1 MQIELDIK
9 NENNDLRKEFISLR
23 HKLAGIS
30 TGITRDETL
39 TEELLKF
46 LFCKIYSENNNVQVR
61 NISNLKSTFKS
72 VVKEYKEI
80 FKGREKIKLDDVS
93 LKFLI
98 GEFSSI
104 NLHKLEKNPISDL
117 IEIFINTTI
126 KGAEGQ
132 FFTPDNAIHMIYEML
147 NPSSGSSIL
156 DPACGCGNFL
166 VYLLIK
172 DKFKNRSYALYGV
185 DKDDFLSFVARA
197 YMTLLE
203 KVESNIFCTNS
214 LESFELISQNTG
226 GAILK
231 EQFDYVVT
239 NPPYGAKI
247 DIGSSELKAQF
258 DLSYKWKLDKNERVW
273 IKSDSLQARPAP
285 QIVFIERCIE
295 LAKPGGYIGLVL
307 PEGIF
312 SNPSSAYL
320 REYILSKCRLEIMVS
335 FPEELFKTSGK
346 GGTHT
351 KTCAVILKK
360 FSKKKENS
368 YDVFLGRAIRCGHD
382 SRGLKTL
389 FDDLP
394 KISKR
399 YTELKNK
406 KSKKTDHLG
415 FFINI
420 NKFKNNTWLPKYY
433 DPEITNELNFLSRT
447 HVLISSGNLIEKGFL
462 EIKTGDEVGKLAYG
476 TGEIPFI
483 RTSEITN
490 WEIKTDNKHGVSEKI
505 YEKYKRKQNVECEDI
520 LMVKDGTYLVG
531 SCAMVTE
538 NDLPL
543 VYQSHIYKIR
553 SKNHDEIDPHLL
565 LAMLSSPCVEKQ
577 IYSKRFTQDIIDTL
591 GPRIKELILPIP
603 KSRKLK
609 EKIISDVKRIIEIR
623 REARNISRNVRWDVL
638 GRKYSKSFKDIRT
651 KM

>member
-1 MQIELDIK
+1 MQLEQDISTK
-9 NENNDLRKEFISLR
+9 NNDLRKEFVNLR
-23 HKLAGIS
+23 HTLAGIS

-46 LFCKIYSENNNVQVR
+46 LFCKIYSENTKSKITTV
-61 NISNLKSTFKS
+61 SSLKAIFKS
-72 VVKEYKEI
+72 VVKEYGEI

-93 LKFLI
+93 LEFLI
-98 GEFSSI
+98 KEFGSI
-104 NLHKLEKNPISDL
+104 DLHKLGRNPISDL
-117 IEIFINTTI
+117 IEIFINSTI

-132 FFTPDNAIHMIYEML
+132 FFTPDNAVEMIYEML
-147 NPSSGSSIL
+147 NPSSGSSII

-166 VYLLIK
+166 VHLLVK
-172 DKFKNRSYALYGV
+172 DKFKNRSFALYGV

-203 KVESNIFCTNS
+203 ETESNVFCTNS
-214 LESFELISQNTG
+214 LESFDYISKKTG
-226 GAILK
+226 GAVLR

-247 DIGSSELKAQF
+247 DIGSNELKAQF
-258 DLSYKWKLDKNERVW
+258 DLSYKWKQDKKDNSWVKEDV
-273 IKSDSLQARPAP
+273 LQSKPAP
-285 QIVFIERCIE
+285 QIVFIERCID

-312 SNPSSAYL
+312 SNPSSGYL
-320 REYILSKCRLEIMVS
+320 REYILRNCKLEAMVS

-351 KTCAVILKK
+351 KTCAVILRK
-360 FSKKKENS
+360 FSKKKEEN

-382 SRGLKTL
+382 SRGLKTP

-394 KISKR
+394 KISER
-399 YTELKNK
+399 YLNLKAK
-406 KSKKTDHLG
+406 KSTKTDHLG
-415 FFINI
+415 FYMNI
-420 NKFKNNTWLPKYY
+420 NDFKNNTWLPKYY
-433 DPEITNELNFLSRT
+433 DPEIFNELKFLEKT
-447 HVLISSGNLIEKGFL
+447 HNLVSLGELIKQGFL
-462 EIKTGDEVGKLAYG
+462 EIRTGDEVGKLAYG
-476 TGEIPFI
+476 TGDIPFI

-490 WEIKTDNKHGVSEKI
+490 WEIKTDNKHGISDEI
-505 YEKYKRKQNVECEDI
+505 YEKYSSKQDVQCGDI

-538 NDLPL
+538 DDLPL

-553 SKNHDEIDPHLL
+553 SKNHAEIDPHLL

-591 GPRIKELILPIP
+591 GPRIKELVLPIP
-603 KSRKLK
+603 KSKKLK
-609 EKIISDVKRIIEIR
+609 EKIISDVERIIEVR
-623 REARNISRNVRWDVL
+623 REARNISRAVRWDVL
-638 GRKYSKSFKDIRT
+638 GSKYSKSFDDIRT

>member
-1 MQIELDIK
+1 MYTELNIK
-9 NENNDLRKEFISLR
+9 NENNNLRKEFIGLR

-46 LFCKIYSENNNVQVR
+46 LFCKIYSENNNVQIR
-61 NISNLKSTFKS
+61 SISNLKSVFKS
-72 VVKEYKEI
+72 VVKEYREI

-93 LKFLI
+93 LEFLI
-98 GEFSSI
+98 DEFVNI
-104 NLHKLEKNPISDL
+104 NLHKLGRNPISDL
-117 IEIFINTTI
+117 IETFINTTI

-132 FFTPDNAIHMIYEML
+132 FFTPDNAIDMIYEML
-147 NPSSGSSIL
+147 NPKSGSSVL

-166 VYLLIK
+166 VHLLIK

-203 KVESNIFCTNS
+203 KTESNIFCTNS
-214 LESFELISQNTG
+214 LESFEFISQNTG
-226 GAILK
+226 GAIIK

-247 DIGSSELKAQF
+247 DIGSNELKAQF
-258 DLSYKWKLDKNERVW
+258 DLSYKWKLDKNKKAW
-273 IKSDSLQARPAP
+273 FKGDSLQVKPAP

-320 REYILSKCRLEIMVS
+320 REYILSKCKLETMVS

-360 FSKKKENS
+360 FSKNKENN

-394 KISKR
+394 KISNR
-399 YTELKNK
+399 YTDLKNK

-415 FFINI
+415 FFMNI
-420 NKFKNNTWLPKYY
+420 NDFKNNTWLPKYY
-433 DPEITNELNFLSRT
+433 DPEITNELSFLSKT
-447 HVLISSGNLIEKGFL
+447 HTLISLENLIEKGFL

-505 YEKYKRKQNVECEDI
+505 YEKYKRKQNVECGDI

-538 NDLPL
+538 DDLPL

-553 SKNHDEIDPHLL
+553 SKNHDKIDPHLL

-591 GPRIKELILPIP
+591 GPRIRELTLPIP

-609 EKIISDVKRIIEIR
+609 EKIISDVKRIIEVR
-623 REARNISRNVRWDVL
+623 REARNISRNIRWDVL
-638 GRKYSKSFKDIRT
+638 GAKYSKSFEDIRT

>member
-1 MQIELDIK
+1 MYTELNIK
-9 NENNDLRKEFISLR
+9 NENNNLRKEFIGLR

-46 LFCKIYSENNNVQVR
+46 LFCKIYSENNNVQIR
-61 NISNLKSTFKS
+61 SISNLKSVFKS
-72 VVKEYKEI
+72 VVKEYREI

-93 LKFLI
+93 LEFLI
-98 GEFSSI
+98 DEFVNI
-104 NLHKLEKNPISDL
+104 NLHKLGRNPISDL
-117 IEIFINTTI
+117 IETFINTTI

-132 FFTPDNAIHMIYEML
+132 FFTPDNAIDMIYEML
-147 NPSSGSSIL
+147 NPKSGSSVL

-166 VYLLIK
+166 VHLLIK

-203 KVESNIFCTNS
+203 KTESNIFCTNS
-214 LESFELISQNTG
+214 LESFEFISQNTG
-226 GAILK
+226 GAIIK

-247 DIGSSELKAQF
+247 DIGSNELKAQF
-258 DLSYKWKLDKNERVW
+258 DLSYKWKLDKNKKAW
-273 IKSDSLQARPAP
+273 FKGDSLQVKPAP

-320 REYILSKCRLEIMVS
+320 REYILSKCKLETMVS

-360 FSKKKENS
+360 FSKNKENN

-394 KISKR
+394 KISNR
-399 YTELKNK
+399 YTDLKNK

-415 FFINI
+415 FFMNI
-420 NKFKNNTWLPKYY
+420 NDFKNNTWLPKYY
-433 DPEITNELNFLSRT
+433 DPEITNEL
-447 HVLISSGNLIEKGFL
+447 
-462 EIKTGDEVGKLAYG
+462 
-476 TGEIPFI
+476 
-483 RTSEITN
+483 
-490 WEIKTDNKHGVSEKI
+490 
-505 YEKYKRKQNVECEDI
+505 
-520 LMVKDGTYLVG
+520 
-531 SCAMVTE
+531 
-538 NDLPL
+538 
-543 VYQSHIYKIR
+543 
-553 SKNHDEIDPHLL
+553 
-565 LAMLSSPCVEKQ
+565 
-577 IYSKRFTQDIIDTL
+577 
-591 GPRIKELILPIP
+591 
-603 KSRKLK
+603 
-609 EKIISDVKRIIEIR
+609 
-623 REARNISRNVRWDVL
+623 
-638 GRKYSKSFKDIRT
+638 SFFK
-651 KM
+651 

>member
-1 MQIELDIK
+1 MQIELSTK
-9 NENNDLRKEFISLR
+9 NNDLRKEFTGLR

-46 LFCKIYSENNNVQVR
+46 LFCKIYSENNNKKIQTVAE
-61 NISNLKSTFKS
+61 LKATFKS
-72 VVKEYKEI
+72 VVKEYREI
-80 FKGREKIKLDDVS
+80 FKGREKIKLDDSS
-93 LKFLI
+93 LAFLI
-98 GEFSSI
+98 DEFGDVD
-104 NLHKLEKNPISDL
+104 LHKLGRNPISDL

-132 FFTPDNAIHMIYEML
+132 FFTPDNAIEMIYEML
-147 NPSSGSSIL
+147 NPKTGSSVI

-166 VYLLIK
+166 VHLLVK
-172 DKFKNRSYALYGV
+172 DKFKGRSFALYGV

-203 KVESNIFCTNS
+203 EVESSVFCTNS
-214 LESFELISQNTG
+214 LESFDYISKNTG
-226 GAILK
+226 GAVLR

-247 DIGSSELKAQF
+247 DIGPDELKGQF
-258 DLSYKWKLDKNERVW
+258 DLSYKWKQDRKGGTWSKGE
-273 IKSDSLQARPAP
+273 SLQTKPAP

-312 SNPSSAYL
+312 SNPSSGYL
-320 REYILSKCRLEIMVS
+320 REFILSKCKLEAMVS

-351 KTCAVILKK
+351 KTCAVILRK
-360 FSKKKENS
+360 FNKKKEKN
-368 YDVFLGRAIRCGHD
+368 YDVFLGRATRCGHD
-382 SRGLKTL
+382 SRGLKTP

-394 KISKR
+394 SISER
-399 YTELKNK
+399 YLELRK
-406 KSKKTDHLG
+406 KQDIQTDRLG
-415 FFINI
+415 FLMNI
-420 NKFKNNTWLPKYY
+420 NDFKNNTWLPKYY
-433 DPEITNELNFLSRT
+433 DPEVLSELEFLKKT
-447 HVLISSGNLIEKGFL
+447 HNLVSLGELIDQGFL

-483 RTSEITN
+483 RTSEISN
-490 WEIKTDNKHGVSEKI
+490 WEIKTDNKHGISEEI
-505 YEKYKRKQNVECEDI
+505 YKKYSSKQNVQCGDI

-531 SCAMVTE
+531 SCAMVTKD
-538 NDLPL
+538 DLPL

-553 SKNHDEIDPHLL
+553 SKDHSKIEPHLL

-591 GPRIKELILPIP
+591 GPRIKELVLPIP
-603 KSRKLK
+603 RSKKLRD
-609 EKIISDVKRIIEIR
+609 KIIQDVKRIIEVR
-623 REARNISRNVRWDVL
+623 SEARNISRSVRWDVL
-638 GRKYSKSFKDIRT
+638 GSKYSKSFEDIRT